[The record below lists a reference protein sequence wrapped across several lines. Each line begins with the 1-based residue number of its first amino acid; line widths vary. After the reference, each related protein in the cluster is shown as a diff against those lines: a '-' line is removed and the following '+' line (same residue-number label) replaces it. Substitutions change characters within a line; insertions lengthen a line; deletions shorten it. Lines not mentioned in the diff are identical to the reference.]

1 MKVAAR
7 EVLIHI
13 RRLCVEPSVH
23 SAFQPNTALL
33 DLQAAVDRALSGESP
48 TAGDRSVQAQIAERI
63 AVRIR
68 AEMGAADAASV
79 NGGGR

>member
-1 MKVAAR
+1 MK

-13 RRLCVEPSVH
+13 RRLSVEAAMG

-33 DLQAAVDRALSGESP
+33 DLQAAVNRALSGESS
-48 TAGDRSVQAQIAERI
+48 AADGSVHAQIAEQI
-63 AVRIR
+63 AGRIR
-68 AEMGAADAASV
+68 AEIGGVDAASL